1 VRQRPW
7 GRWAAEIRLPCS
19 RARLW
24 LGTFSEPEEAALA
37 YDATLF
43 CLYGDTLPPT
53 RYYNFPAAPR
63 PDIPEGRLGK
73 LNAGNIK
80 AIAERHAHQLYDLVA
95 QRHVP
100 APAPAGPVAYQAMVA
115 TDVVAGG
122 ASATGNTGGAAATDQ
137 QGSGSEN
144 NDDMDDLLDMLSADQ
159 ISDLMDMIIQG
170 GDEWIDPWTMV
181 ATRPM

>member
-1 VRQRPW
+1 
-7 GRWAAEIRLPCS
+7 
-19 RARLW
+19 
-24 LGTFSEPEEAALA
+24 
-37 YDATLF
+37 
-43 CLYGDTLPPT
+43 
-53 RYYNFPAAPR
+53 
-63 PDIPEGRLGK
+63 
-73 LNAGNIK
+73 
-80 AIAERHAHQLYDLVA
+80 
-95 QRHVP
+95 
-100 APAPAGPVAYQAMVA
+100 MVA

-122 ASATGNTGGAAATDQ
+122 ASATVNTGGAAATDQ